1 MSTID
6 FGVLFILGIGV
17 FGGILGASLFQHFR
31 IPQVVGYIAI
41 GLLIGR
47 SGLGVVGEED
57 IVTLQLFN
65 LFALGLIGFMVG
77 GELRVETL
85 RRYKNQFIS
94 ILLGEGMGAFVLT
107 GFLTGGSVWLLTGEG
122 AVSLAVGIVFGAIA
136 SATDPAS
143 TMDVLWEYRARGA
156 LTTTLIA
163 IVALDDAL
171 AMTLYGLGTSAAG
184 ILTGEAVSIGR
195 VTVKI
200 GVELLG
206 AVVLGFLLGLL
217 LNFIFRW
224 MRQKEKTLSTALGAI
239 LVAIGIAVAVEMD
252 IILATMA
259 LGVTLTNLAPRRS
272 RELFS
277 LVRSFSSP
285 IYVIFFVLVGA
296 RMDVFRMPPWLWGV
310 AGLYVVG
317 RGLGKMG
324 GAWWGARMMGAP
336 AAVRRYGGMGLFA
349 QGGIAVG
356 LSIMASQHLGS
367 IPFSPGMNLGDMIV
381 FTVTATTLIV
391 QILGPPLVKLAVK
404 RAGEAGRDVT
414 EEDILARWKVGDL
427 MEEETCLIPE
437 GEPLAA
443 VIRIFSEHDASSYPV
458 VEDGQK
464 LVGLITLERIQNVLS
479 SQDTW
484 RWLVASDVMIPVSER
499 VTKENTLKEALE
511 LMEQLKFERIP
522 VVAGDGDGRAV
533 GVLDLHR
540 LKKRV
545 SEEVLRIRNQGPVE
559 PDHSEPGPPA
569 AAADPQDPSGLSVPR
584 GG

>member
-6 FGVLFILGIGV
+6 FGVLFVLGIGV

-41 GLLIGR
+41 GLLIGQ
-47 SGLGVVGEED
+47 SGVGVVSEED
-57 IVTLQLFN
+57 IATLQLFN

-77 GELRVETL
+77 GELRVDTL

-94 ILLGEGMGAFVLT
+94 ILLGEGLGAFILT
-107 GFLTGGSVWLLTGEG
+107 GILTGGAVWLLTRDT
-122 AVSLAVGIVFGAIA
+122 ASSLAVGIVFGAIA

-184 ILTGEAVSIGR
+184 LLTGGTVSIGE
-195 VTVKI
+195 VSVKI
-200 GVELLG
+200 GIELVG

-285 IYVIFFVLVGA
+285 IYVVFFVLVGA
-296 RMDVFRMPPWLWGV
+296 RMDVSRMPLWLWGV
-310 AGLYVVG
+310 VGLYVIG
-317 RGLGKMG
+317 RSLGKMG
-324 GAWWGARMMGAP
+324 GTYWGARMMGAP
-336 AAVRRYGGMGLFA
+336 SAVRRYGGMGLFA

-356 LSIMASQHLGS
+356 LSIMASQHLGAK
-367 IPFSPGMNLGDMIV
+367 PFSFGMTMGDMII

-404 RAGEAGRDVT
+404 KADEAGRDVT
-414 EEDILARWKVGDL
+414 EEDILARWSVRDL
-427 MEEETCLIPE
+427 MEKETCLIRE
-437 GEPLAA
+437 GEPLAS
-443 VIRIFSEHDASSYPV
+443 VIRIFSEHNETSYPV
-458 VEDGQK
+458 VGAGQK
-464 LVGLITLERIQNVLS
+464 IVGLITLERIQNVLS

-484 RWLVASDVMIPVSER
+484 QWLVASDVMIPVSER
-499 VTKENTLKEALE
+499 VTEETGLKEALE

-522 VVAGDGDGRAV
+522 VVAGAGDDRAV

-545 SEEVLRIRNQGPVE
+545 SEEVLRIRNQGPVDSTPSAAGPAPVE
-559 PDHSEPGPPA
+559 ADPGDRSDPPA
-569 AAADPQDPSGLSVPR
+569 PR
-584 GG
+584 GD